1 MAERDRAAIDVE
13 LLGVEAEFLA
23 DGDRRLLAPLLDQQQ
38 KGAALGRP
46 FVLNRWSIL
55 RSFGWFPASICI
67 FEAQDAIQFIFDIG
81 NPLKRYANLL
91 MLAAEEI

>member
-1 MAERDRAAIDVE
+1 LSFSASRPSSLPTATAACW
-13 LLGVEAEFLA
+13 
-23 DGDRRLLAPLLDQQQ
+23 RLLDQQQ